1 MDPEAHFLK
10 PEWER
15 IHLNIP
21 RTWHRFIRSLARKMG
36 NAPEALIYR
45 QCVMAG
51 APLLADHWEKMTA
64 SVKGTVAP
72 PLPPAA
78 PARPPGK
85 SGAHERKRTHPV
97 RSRNRPR
104 RQG

>member
-1 MDPEAHFLK
+1 MDPEADFLK

-21 RTWHRFIRSLARKMG
+21 RTWHKFIRGLARKMG

-51 APLLADHWEKMTA
+51 APLLAAHWQSMTE
-64 SVKGTVAP
+64 SVRGTVAP
-72 PLPPAA
+72 PLPTAA
-78 PARPPGK
+78 PQPAKGK
-85 SGAHERKRTHPV
+85 SAAHERRTN
-97 RSRNRPR
+97 RGRNRSGR
-104 RQG
+104 KH